1 MKFNLRN
8 IDWKALGNA
17 IVEVI
22 RSIGRGDLLGR
33 GDLVLRMRIDRAF
46 PYILWTFFLGC
57 LSIWWGYM
65 TEQTMLKVETNKKT
79 IEQLKIDHAKKT
91 YDLVK
96 LNRISTVETMLL
108 EYGSEVKAPDK
119 PADILR

>member
-17 IVEVI
+17 IIEVI
-22 RSIGRGDLLGR
+22 RSIGRGDLL
-33 GDLVLRMRIDRAF
+33 LRMRVDKLF
-46 PYILWTFFLGC
+46 PYILYTFFLAWV
-57 LSIWWGYM
+57 SIWLSFKV
-65 TEQTMLKVETNKKT
+65 EQTMLKVETNKKT